1 MNPIKIKSKVWFKLK
16 WRTSCTI
23 IETDSSYC
31 FNFFSA
37 RVAKFGEISNRI
49 GTERSTITRENLLDL
64 CASEFVCV
72 DLDDS
77 TRTVLL
83 QELSLD
89 DDVKCEG
96 GEFTSAVAEV
106 LTMISTSKEYQ
117 ML

>member
-1 MNPIKIKSKVWFKLK
+1 M
-16 WRTSCTI
+16 
-23 IETDSSYC
+23 
-31 FNFFSA
+31 
-37 RVAKFGEISNRI
+37 EISNRI
-49 GTERSTITRENLLDL
+49 GAEHSTITRENLLDL
-64 CASEFVCV
+64 CASKFVSV

-83 QELSLD
+83 QELSSN

-96 GEFTSAVAEV
+96 AEFTSAVAEV